1 MPTLFD
7 PLQIGDITLPN
18 RIVMA
23 PLTRQR
29 AGDVRVP
36 NALMAKYYAERASA
50 GLIIS
55 EATSVTPQGVGYAA
69 TPGIWSQE
77 QVEGWKLVTSAV
89 HAAGG
94 KIFLQLWHVGRISDP
109 IFLNGDLPVAPSA
122 IAPKGHV
129 SLVRPERPFVT
140 PRALELAEIP
150 AIVDAYRKGAEN
162 AKAAGFDGVQVHGAN
177 GYLIDQFLQDSTNH
191 RTDAYGGSIENR
203 ARLLLEVT
211 DACIEVW
218 GANRVGMHLAPRGDA
233 HTMGDSDAAATFGYV
248 ARELGKRKIAFIAAR
263 EALGDNRLGPQL
275 KAAFGGP
282 YIANE
287 KFTKESAQK
296 VLDAGEADAVAW
308 GQLFIANPDL
318 PRRFELDAPLNQ
330 PNPSTYYATGETGYT
345 DYPALETVE

>member
-7 PLQIGDITLPN
+7 PLQIGDLSLPN
-18 RIVMA
+18 RIIMA

-29 AGDVRVP
+29 AGDIRVP

-55 EATSVTPQGVGYAA
+55 EATSVTPQGIGYAA

-94 KIFLQLWHVGRISDP
+94 KIFLQLWHVGRVSDP
-109 IFLNGDLPVAPSA
+109 IFLNGELPVAPSA
-122 IAPKGHV
+122 VAPQGHV
-129 SLVRPERPFVT
+129 SLVRPQRAFVT
-140 PRALELAEIP
+140 PRALDLAEIP
-150 AIVDAYRKGAEN
+150 GIVGAYRKGAEH
-162 AKAAGFDGVQVHGAN
+162 ARAAGFDGVEVHGAN
-177 GYLIDQFLQDSTNH
+177 GYLLDQFLQDSTNH
-191 RTDAYGGSIENR
+191 RSDAYGGSIENR

-287 KFTKESAQK
+287 KFTKESAQHI
-296 VLDAGEADAVAW
+296 LDAGEADAVAW

-330 PNPSTYYATGETGYT
+330 PNPSTYYAEGETGYT
-345 DYPALETVE
+345 DYPVLETVE